1 MSSDVHVYTYILG
14 SSSLYRWVQIQFV
27 AIRWTE
33 PYVSMKGEGVNDACV
48 WKKEHVGG
56 SSVMVWAGISIHTKP
71 MMVPFQQNLNTMYCK
86 ESKVLQPEITPLT
99 ARSTQQVLPGHN
111 IRLLDWQSYRT
122 CMGQERQGSQTA
134 SPATESTGIWENFYT
149 NLEYPSSKYLI
160 PYCKL
165 YYKQMSFRYSC
176 IKIFLFW

>member
-33 PYVSMKGEGVNDACV
+33 PCVSMKGEGVNDACV

-71 MMVPFQQNLNTMYCK
+71 MIVPFQQNLNTMYCK

-111 IRLLDWQSYRT
+111 IRLLDWQSWHKKDR
-122 CMGQERQGSQTA
+122 GVRQLPQPQNLPEFEKTSIQTW
-134 SPATESTGIWENFYT
+134 STLHQNI
-149 NLEYPSSKYLI
+149 
-160 PYCKL
+160 
-165 YYKQMSFRYSC
+165 
-176 IKIFLFW
+176 

>member
-1 MSSDVHVYTYILG
+1 MSPDSICGDQMCV
-14 SSSLYRWVQIQFV
+14 F
-27 AIRWTE
+27 
-33 PYVSMKGEGVNDACV
+33 MKGEGVNDACV

-71 MMVPFQQNLNTMYCK
+71 MMVPFQRNLNTMYCK

-111 IRLLDWQSYRT
+111 IRLLDWQSYRA

-134 SPATESTGIWENFYT
+134 SPATESTGI
-149 NLEYPSSKYLI
+149 
-160 PYCKL
+160 
-165 YYKQMSFRYSC
+165 
-176 IKIFLFW
+176 

>member
-1 MSSDVHVYTYILG
+1 MYTHTYWGRVLFTDESRFNLWRSDERNRVYLW
-14 SSSLYRWVQIQFV
+14 R
-27 AIRWTE
+27 
-33 PYVSMKGEGVNDACV
+33 GEGVNDACV

-71 MMVPFQQNLNTMYCK
+71 MMVPFQRNLNTMYCK

-111 IRLLDWQSYRT
+111 IRLLDWQSYRA